1 MKDSLV
7 YLAGPIT
14 GLSYKD
20 CLGWREY
27 VTGKFPPNIIGLNPL
42 RGKKYLI
49 NETNIG
55 GNYDFNPL
63 STPQGIDCRDRN
75 DVSRSDLIFV
85 NFLGA
90 KEVSIGTVMEVA
102 WADILRKPT
111 IIVMEDDN
119 IHNHKMLRGAAGFV
133 VSNLDQAIQIALTIL
148 LPDL

>member
-1 MKDSLV
+1 MKEQLV

-20 CLGWREY
+20 CLSWREH
-27 VTGKFPPNIIGLNPL
+27 VARKFPPNIICLNPL
-42 RGKKYLI
+42 RGKKYLVG
-49 NETNIG
+49 ETNIG
-55 GNYDFNPL
+55 GNYDFHPL

-75 DVSRSDLIFV
+75 DVTRSDLVFV

-90 KEVSIGTVMEVA
+90 TDVSIGTVMEVA

-111 IIVMEDDN
+111 IIVMEEDN
-119 IHNHKMLRGAAGFV
+119 IHYHKMIRGAAGFV
-133 VSNLDQAIQIALTIL
+133 VSDIDQAIQITLTIL